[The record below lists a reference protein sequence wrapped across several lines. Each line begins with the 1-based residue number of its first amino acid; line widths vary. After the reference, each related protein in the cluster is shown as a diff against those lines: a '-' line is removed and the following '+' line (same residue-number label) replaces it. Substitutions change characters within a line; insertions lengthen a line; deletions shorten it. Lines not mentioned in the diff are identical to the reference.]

1 MTVPHLAGWQ
11 WALVALGAFL
21 SGASKTGIPGIGIVS
36 VALFALVWPTK
47 ESVGIVLLI
56 LIAADCV
63 AIGSYPR
70 RHARWDHLRRLFPWA
85 AVGVGAGAF
94 AMGRI
99 SDNDA
104 KRLIGCVLLFLV
116 ALQIAQRV
124 RAKKTAATGGEAPPA
139 PASLAQP
146 LWLVPLTGFVAGFTT
161 MIANAAG
168 PVMILYLLTLGLDKV
183 TFVGTAAWF
192 FFAVNLFKVP
202 FNLRLG
208 LINARSA
215 VCAALLLPAAVAGGL
230 AGRHVLRR
238 LDQRVFEWS
247 ALVLTLLA
255 GLKLALTGL
264 LPF

>member
-1 MTVPHLAGWQ
+1 
-11 WALVALGAFL
+11 
-21 SGASKTGIPGIGIVS
+21 
-36 VALFALVWPTK
+36 
-47 ESVGIVLLI
+47 
-56 LIAADCV
+56 
-63 AIGSYPR
+63 
-70 RHARWDHLRRLFPWA
+70 
-85 AVGVGAGAF
+85 
-94 AMGRI
+94 
-99 SDNDA
+99 
-104 KRLIGCVLLFLV
+104 
-116 ALQIAQRV
+116 
-124 RAKKTAATGGEAPPA
+124 
-139 PASLAQP
+139 
-146 LWLVPLTGFVAGFTT
+146 VPLTGFVAGFTT

-168 PVMILYLLTLGLDKV
+168 PVIILYLLTLGLDKV

-202 FNLRLG
+202 FNVRLG

-215 VCAALLLPAAVAGGL
+215 ISAALLLPAAVAGGL